1 VRRAEPEVQIPR
13 RAAPARYDGRAG
25 FIIGLVLLA
34 ATHGVSVEA
43 QSHATPP
50 THSRATGQSMTQ
62 TSTPVHA
69 GYANVNGLRMYY
81 ELHGTEGF
89 PLVLVHG
96 GGSTITTTFGRILP
110 LLARTHRVI
119 AVEMQAHGHTR
130 DIDRPFTFTQDAD
143 DIATLLD
150 TLHVAK
156 ADVFGFSNG
165 GTTALQVGMRHPAKV
180 RRLIIAS
187 SNYKRDG
194 MVDGFWE
201 AMQKGTFAD
210 MPQIFKDEL
219 KKIDASEAAAHA
231 LFERDS
237 KRMLAFKDIPDQE
250 IKSIL
255 APSLVID
262 GDRDVVRVEH
272 AVELSR
278 LLPHGRLCI
287 LPGEHGEYFGE
298 ISHPVDDRVTRGFV
312 DLVDE
317 FLGGQ

>member
-1 VRRAEPEVQIPR
+1 MRYATRCITGLALLGTTRA
-13 RAAPARYDGRAG
+13 
-25 FIIGLVLLA
+25 
-34 ATHGVSVEA
+34 VSVDA
-43 QSHATPP
+43 QTPP
-50 THSRATGQSMTQ
+50 TARIRSTSEVRSMTQ
-62 TSTPVHA
+62 ASKPIHA
-69 GYANVNGLRMYY
+69 GYAKVNGLRMYY
-81 ELHGTEGF
+81 ELHGAEGF

-110 LLARTHRVI
+110 MLARTHRVI

-143 DIATLLD
+143 DIAALLD
-150 TLHVAK
+150 TLHVAH

-165 GTTALQVGMRHPAKV
+165 GTTALQVGIRHPGKV

-187 SNYKRDG
+187 SNYRRDG

-201 AMQKGTFAD
+201 SMEKGTFAD

-219 KKIDASEAAAHA
+219 RKIDPSDAAAHA

-237 KRMLAFKDIPDQE
+237 KRMLAFKDIPDQD
-250 IKSIL
+250 IKSIQ
-255 APSLVID
+255 APTLVFD

-272 AVELSR
+272 AVALSR
-278 LLPHGRLCI
+278 LLPHGRVCI

-298 ISHPVDDRVTRGFV
+298 ISHPVNDRVTRGFV

-317 FLGGQ
+317 FLAAEH